1 VFAKLKQLQ
10 DILHQ
15 IGQGVIAFSGG
26 CDSTF
31 LLAVAHEVLG
41 DRVIALTAISPSL
54 PEWER
59 QDAERLGRLIGAR
72 HIWIETREME
82 REEYRSNPSNRC
94 FFCKDELFSF
104 ACREASTMG
113 LGVVMDGAN
122 LDDRGDHRPGRL
134 AAKQHNVRSPLDEAG
149 LTKQEI
155 RDLSKHLGL
164 PTWDKPAIA
173 CLASRFPYGT
183 EISHERIARVA
194 ACEKLLRELGFRQFR
209 ARFHDTILRI
219 EIDNCELPRA
229 MEPDIRDALIRGCK
243 QAGFLYVTLD
253 LQGFRSGS
261 MNEALPKQALST
273 AISASSQQA
282 PSTAI
287 SISSQQALSTAISIS
302 SQQALS
308 TAIPIS
314 SQQALSTAI
323 STSSQQAPSTAI
335 PISSQQALS
344 TAADALHGASHS

>member
-1 VFAKLKQLQ
+1 MFAKLKQLQ

-308 TAIPIS
+308 TAI
-314 SQQALSTAI
+314 